1 MVRSMGRAISEFQI
15 RVYRQDGELSV
26 YLVTP
31 AWGVGEATEQAERLV
46 TNAMPRAEIWADGS
60 LVNTI
65 QVETSGVTS
74 LVAR

>member
-1 MVRSMGRAISEFQI
+1 MGRAISEFQI

-26 YLVTP
+26 YLITP
-31 AWGVGEATEQAERLV
+31 AWGVGEATEQAKRLV

-74 LVAR
+74 SFAR